1 MGRSSILFF
10 FLTAMMFSETTQGF
24 VGNPVIKSFFISST
38 TNGMERYN
46 NIHNDYFW
54 EPRKQNRPHFLENN
68 NKRPPAGT
76 ITNDERLLRR
86 IQEIL
91 NRKIR
96 SELQR
101 SAQKATDVI
110 RQKYFDHHHDDN
122 HDHGDLDDLDH
133 DDHRHGIH
141 GMVEEEDDDGLFD
154 EDEMGDDDWILPDDL
169 LSLPIKQRIF
179 GLQKKSALEAK
190 KALLHNLSQTLN
202 QMERKGSPG
211 SKESDGSE
219 ERGGENKYSTEEQ
232 DLDPSEWR
240 KKVLQRGYKTSGS
253 PPGQK
258 KRKMVAKKSSTGA
271 FIIDPKLARYN
282 FTHIGGYEEVKEE
295 LIQVTDF
302 MRNPEKYKPYKVRL
316 PRGILLYGAPGT
328 GKTLFA
334 KCVAGEC
341 NIAFI
346 ATSGSEF
353 QEKYVGMGAS
363 RVRELFE
370 FARQNTPCI
379 IFIDEMDGIGRKR
392 GSDGE
397 AAQAERD
404 QTLNQLLVEMDG
416 YNGNE
421 QIMVMGSTN
430 RIDILDPALLRPG
443 RLDKHIQVSLPDFN
457 TRCAIIKIH
466 LDNKPVNVTVEAIAK
481 STAGWSGAQIENLL
495 NEVSLYG
502 IRKNVLPVNSSV
514 LETYTDY
521 AILGKVMTPLNFS
534 VSTLWRIAVHEMGH
548 ALVAMNT
555 QHHEKPSK
563 CSIISPNGQMA
574 GYTTFDRNTQHKNED
589 DGVLMTREY
598 LGDRMSILLGGRIA
612 EEIIYG
618 TSVSTGASDDL
629 QKCLDL
635 AKKMVMDLGMGKR
648 IVYPRSSEKSLQEI
662 DNDISDKIE
671 EAYSSAYEYLKNNS
685 DLLRF
690 MSQQLLLAK
699 TLDNQQMVSMIETF
713 LKYKQVR

>member
-1 MGRSSILFF
+1 
-10 FLTAMMFSETTQGF
+10 
-24 VGNPVIKSFFISST
+24 
-38 TNGMERYN
+38 
-46 NIHNDYFW
+46 
-54 EPRKQNRPHFLENN
+54 
-68 NKRPPAGT
+68 
-76 ITNDERLLRR
+76 
-86 IQEIL
+86 
-91 NRKIR
+91 
-96 SELQR
+96 
-101 SAQKATDVI
+101 
-110 RQKYFDHHHDDN
+110 
-122 HDHGDLDDLDH
+122 
-133 DDHRHGIH
+133 
-141 GMVEEEDDDGLFD
+141 MVEEEDDDGLFD

-179 GLQKKSALEAK
+179 GLQKKSALDAK

-202 QMERKGSPG
+202 KMERKGSPG

-219 ERGGENKYSTEEQ
+219 ERGGDSTEEQ

-240 KKVLQRGYKTSGS
+240 KKVLQRGYKTS
-253 PPGQK
+253 PGQK
-258 KRKMVAKKSSTGA
+258 KRKIMAKKSSTGA

-548 ALVAMNT
+548 TLVAMNT

-671 EAYSSAYEYLKNNS
+671 EAYGVAFEYLKNNS

-713 LKYKQVR
+713 LKYKQIR